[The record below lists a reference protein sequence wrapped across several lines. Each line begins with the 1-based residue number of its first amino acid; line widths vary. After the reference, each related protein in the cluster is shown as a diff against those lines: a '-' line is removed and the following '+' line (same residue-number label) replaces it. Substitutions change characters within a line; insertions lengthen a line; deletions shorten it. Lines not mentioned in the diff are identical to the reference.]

1 MDNKLEKIMEMITEM
16 MKDTKEIKN
25 EQRELEKIM
34 EMITEMMKDTK
45 EIKNEQR
52 EYREEFNIIK
62 DQINNYKQVI
72 GKLKTEN
79 EELKREMKKMQESIV
94 KIEKKEIQNNIIING
109 IAVERENP
117 NQLKEKIE
125 TKLEAYLGIKS
136 KIKEVTKISRTL
148 CKVELENYR
157 VYGPDEDEKAEN
169 KEEFW
174 DDLTLAVEESKGDIY
189 LLGDF
194 NARVGKKDVLNQDV
208 TGKYGEDA
216 IFVGRL

>member
-1 MDNKLEKIMEMITEM
+1 
-16 MKDTKEIKN
+16 
-25 EQRELEKIM
+25 M

-136 KIKEVTKISRTL
+136 KIKEVTKISKTM
-148 CKVELENYR
+148 CKVELENYSDKREILKNKKKLRR
-157 VYGPDEDEKAEN
+157 VKEGKIYINEDLTYDDRRIQKEIRKIAKQEREKGRIVKERLHKLIINNEVWYWNETEAKLVLQSKAEN
-169 KEEFW
+169 Q
-174 DDLTLAVEESKGDIY
+174 TAQSK
-189 LLGDF
+189 
-194 NARVGKKDVLNQDV
+194 N
-208 TGKYGEDA
+208 
-216 IFVGRL
+216 